1 MKQRLS
7 GTVYEITDNNGNHCA
22 LKVIPVTME
31 DGTGALPMKE
41 RNPISI
47 NKYLDE
53 LTDEILAEVR
63 VMQKLEDTAG
73 IVNYQE
79 YDVIEEKDSFLRL
92 ILIRMDLLHPFNK
105 TLRIKETEFSK
116 EEVVEMGMDL
126 LTALSECRKHNIIH
140 RDIKPSN
147 IFVTQDSRYLLGDF
161 GSARLLEKTMMAS
174 HKGTLAYMAPEIA
187 AGQTFNS
194 TVDIYSLG
202 IMMYQLLNN
211 RRLPFLDDTFK
222 FSDIESAV
230 EKRLSGAM
238 LPCPENADEELGK
251 IICKMCAHS
260 PKERYASPE
269 ECLQAL
275 KNYLNH
281 DNLPAPTGKKR
292 RFPVLCAILLIAVL
306 SGAVVAGI
314 LFFKNNSA

>member
-1 MKQRLS
+1 
-7 GTVYEITDNNGNHCA
+7 
-22 LKVIPVTME
+22 
-31 DGTGALPMKE
+31 
-41 RNPISI
+41 
-47 NKYLDE
+47 
-53 LTDEILAEVR
+53 
-63 VMQKLEDTAG
+63 
-73 IVNYQE
+73 
-79 YDVIEEKDSFLRL
+79 
-92 ILIRMDLLHPFNK
+92 
-105 TLRIKETEFSK
+105 
-116 EEVVEMGMDL
+116 
-126 LTALSECRKHNIIH
+126 
-140 RDIKPSN
+140 
-147 IFVTQDSRYLLGDF
+147 
-161 GSARLLEKTMMAS
+161 MAS

-260 PKERYASPE
+260 PKERYVSPE

-281 DNLPAPTGKKR
+281 DNSQAATGKKR
-292 RFPVLCAILLIAVL
+292 KFPVLCAILLIAVV
-306 SGAVVAGI
+306 SGAIVAGI
-314 LFFKNNSA
+314 LFFKNSSDSNIVAGISAGNVNTSGAIAEDAEWLYYRFALPYSNKYIF

>member
-1 MKQRLS
+1 
-7 GTVYEITDNNGNHCA
+7 
-22 LKVIPVTME
+22 
-31 DGTGALPMKE
+31 
-41 RNPISI
+41 
-47 NKYLDE
+47 
-53 LTDEILAEVR
+53 
-63 VMQKLEDTAG
+63 
-73 IVNYQE
+73 
-79 YDVIEEKDSFLRL
+79 
-92 ILIRMDLLHPFNK
+92 
-105 TLRIKETEFSK
+105 
-116 EEVVEMGMDL
+116 MGMDL
-126 LTALSECRKHNIIH
+126 LAALSECRKHNIIH

-147 IFVTQDSRYLLGDF
+147 IFVTQNSRYLLGDF

-230 EKRLSGAM
+230 EKRLSSAT

-260 PKERYASPE
+260 PKERYVSPE

-281 DNLPAPTGKKR
+281 DNSQAATGKKR
-292 RFPVLCAILLIAVL
+292 KFPVLVPFYLLR
-306 SGAVVAGI
+306 
-314 LFFKNNSA
+314 